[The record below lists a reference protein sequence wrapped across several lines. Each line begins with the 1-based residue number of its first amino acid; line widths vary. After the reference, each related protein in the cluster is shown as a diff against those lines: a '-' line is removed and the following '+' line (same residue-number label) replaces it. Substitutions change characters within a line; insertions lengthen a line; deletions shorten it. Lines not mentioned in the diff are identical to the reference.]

1 MLLETCPFLCQ
12 PPPLPPPLPTATLV
26 SSLRVILVAN
36 SRGPFPTLCLLTAP
50 TWTFLP
56 WASKTSCS
64 PSPPQ
69 SPLGAP
75 LTPAGWSS
83 QSCHWASSH
92 TGNSPWVASSWASSS
107 RAKTLKC
114 KSLLGTSPCVA
125 LTQAHQVQSQ
135 LPSPRP
141 PLPSAACL
149 TVHPG
154 TQTYTLSPSTP
165 TPVSLGQARQFY
177 HGHL

>member
-1 MLLETCPFLCQ
+1 MQPCFLKHV
-12 PPPLPPPLPTATLV
+12 PTFASPSSTTPTATLCLV
-26 SSLRVILVAN
+26 SSLRAILVAN
-36 SRGPFPTLCLLTAP
+36 SRGPSPTLHLLTAP

-92 TGNSPWVASSWASSS
+92 TGHSLGGLILGFQLQSQDPKAEIPPGHLSLCGPHTSSS
-107 RAKTLKC
+107 SP
-114 KSLLGTSPCVA
+114 KSAS
-125 LTQAHQVQSQ
+125 LTQSSSAFCCTPHCA
-135 LPSPRP
+135 PS
-141 PLPSAACL
+141 
-149 TVHPG
+149 
-154 TQTYTLSPSTP
+154 Y
-165 TPVSLGQARQFY
+165 
-177 HGHL
+177 